1 MRFGPEGR
9 QVTVNAATRAGLLAE
24 IARRLDRGEGF
35 ALATLN
41 LDHLVKLRRDPAF
54 ARAYAAQ
61 DLVTADG
68 NPIVWLSRLGGQPVE
83 LIPGSDLILPLM
95 RVAAAEGAGVGL
107 FGATDAALTGA
118 AQALEAQVPGL
129 RILRTEAP
137 AMGFDPEGPAAEAAV
152 AAFRAAGVRL
162 VLIALGAPRQERFSA
177 FARRLAPEMGFVGI
191 GAGLDF
197 LAGTQRRAPAWVR
210 AVAMEW
216 LWRLLS
222 NPARLAGRYAACA
235 AILPSE
241 VLRARRQRP

>member
-1 MRFGPEGR
+1 MQFGPEGR
-9 QVTVNAATRAGLLAE
+9 QVTVNAVSRAGLLAE
-24 IARRLDRGEGF
+24 IARRLDGGEGF

-54 ARAYAAQ
+54 ATAYAAQ

-68 NPIVWLSRLGGQPVE
+68 NPIVWLSRLAGQPVE

-95 RVAAAEGAGVGL
+95 RIAAAEGAAVGL

-118 AQALEAQVPGL
+118 AVRLEAEVPGL

-137 AMGFDPEGPAAEAAV
+137 AMGFDPEGPAAEAAI

-162 VLIALGAPRQERFSA
+162 VLVALGAPKQERFA
-177 FARRLAPEMGFVGI
+177 ALGRRIAPEMGFAGI

-197 LAGTQRRAPAWVR
+197 IAGTQRRAPEWVR
-210 AVAMEW
+210 AMALEW
-216 LWRLLS
+216 LWRMLS
-222 NPARLAGRYAACA
+222 DPARLVRRYAACA

-241 VLRARRQRP
+241 IARARRQRI